1 MNRGDKHMIYRNM
14 SSFSRTFHGIT
25 VKPGEAKEFPHIV
38 NDPDMMRIC
47 PCDAN
52 ISDKRANSASKVKLD
67 KSKLKGGK

>member
-1 MNRGDKHMIYRNM
+1 MIYRNM

-25 VKPGEAKEFPHIV
+25 VQPGEVKEFPHIV

-52 ISDKRANSASKVKLD
+52 ISVRRANSDKVKSD
-67 KSKLKGGK
+67 KLKPKGGK